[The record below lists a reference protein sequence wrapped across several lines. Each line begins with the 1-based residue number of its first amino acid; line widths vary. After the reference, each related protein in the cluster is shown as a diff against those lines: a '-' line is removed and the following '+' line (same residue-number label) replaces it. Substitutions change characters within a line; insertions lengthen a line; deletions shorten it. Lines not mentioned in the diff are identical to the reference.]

1 MLRGAPQKRAKIDM
15 GKLKTLFEA
24 GWKVKDMAIE
34 FGVSEQAIYSR
45 LKQLQEQEE
54 KICD

>member
-1 MLRGAPQKRAKIDM
+1 M